1 MAAIVKHLG
10 SGIRG
15 RKDGANGRIDPMS
28 DRAPHQHH
36 SDDARADDALPTDG
50 VTDEVRADAV
60 QAQVD
65 AADDGRDEAD
75 ASHP

>member
-1 MAAIVKHLG
+1 
-10 SGIRG
+10 
-15 RKDGANGRIDPMS
+15 MS